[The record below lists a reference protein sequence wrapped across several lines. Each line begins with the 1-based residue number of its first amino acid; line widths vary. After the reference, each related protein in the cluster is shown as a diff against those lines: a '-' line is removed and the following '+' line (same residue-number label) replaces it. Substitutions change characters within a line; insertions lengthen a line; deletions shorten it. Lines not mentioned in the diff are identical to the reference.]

1 VKKLLLATVVGML
14 AVTAPLSAH
23 ADGPG
28 YTGNCRISTVNDTTP
43 DGTLG
48 GQRVWNGQ
56 VNIEVAA
63 STPGALVSASCYI
76 RVGAA
81 GTESKILDAT
91 VIGAEV
97 GVGAGQAT
105 FTADVTDTVYIC
117 THVTTTSNGAQDQC
131 AALTTTPICPE
142 AVCAPGGILD
152 QVIAILNGINDQTK
166 VLDQVICPVLI
177 SAASTVDGLPT
188 SGVLWIDPVTGDT
201 YVGGD
206 HSDPANLFWDCP
218 PYVVTP

>member
-28 YTGNCRISTVNDTTP
+28 YVGNCRISTVNDTTP

-63 STPGALVSASCYI
+63 NTPGDLVSASCYI
-76 RVGAA
+76 KVTVG
-81 GTESKILDAT
+81 GTQSKILDAT
-91 VIGAEV
+91 VIGGTV

-117 THVTTTSNGAQDQC
+117 TDVTTTSTGHSNIC
-131 AALTTTPICPE
+131 APLTTTPICPE
-142 AVCAPGGILD
+142 AVCGDGGILD
-152 QVIAILNGINDQTK
+152 QVIAIINAINEQTK
-166 VLDQVICPVLI
+166 VVDQVVCPVLI
-177 SAASTVDGLPT
+177 TAAPTVDSLPT
-188 SGVLWIDPVTGDT
+188 AAVLYIDPVTGDT
-201 YVGGD
+201 YVGGTT
-206 HSDPANLFWDCP
+206 PADLFWDCP